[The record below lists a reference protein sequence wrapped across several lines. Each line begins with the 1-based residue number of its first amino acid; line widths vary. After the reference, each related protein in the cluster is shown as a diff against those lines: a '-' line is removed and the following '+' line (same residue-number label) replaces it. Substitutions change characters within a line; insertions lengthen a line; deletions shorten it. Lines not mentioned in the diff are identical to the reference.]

1 MRHMRVVA
9 VLGVLLAAPA
19 SATGPDA
26 GASAAEPDPLPVL
39 TLFDLDLQ
47 RATPAQL
54 RAAIKKAGGKPRKPL
69 INPGPETYDV
79 TAIGLPGIQM
89 LEVTF
94 HKGRVVA
101 AVYRGFSGTL
111 EGPANREKMRKM
123 LVEKYGPPA
132 WHVGTG
138 FGDGTKKALPGNFT
152 DKYVNDGKYG
162 WDFAGGMQLV
172 FKTGFGRAVDLTYL
186 DPQRFAELKQVAS
199 DADANDARAQA
210 RQKGHAF

>member
-1 MRHMRVVA
+1 MRHTWLLA
-9 VLGVLLAAPA
+9 VLGVWLARTA

-26 GASAAEPDPLPVL
+26 GASASEPGPLPVL

-69 INPGPETYDV
+69 VNAGPETYDV
-79 TAIGLPGIQM
+79 TAIGLPGIKM

-94 HKGRVVA
+94 HKGRLVA
-101 AVYRGFSGTL
+101 AVYRGFGAF
-111 EGPANREKMRKM
+111 EGPADREKMRKM
-123 LVEKYGPPA
+123 LVEKYGLPA
-132 WHVGTG
+132 WYMGAGFRDSTRKPVPGDFTG
-138 FGDGTKKALPGNFT
+138 
-152 DKYVNDGKYG
+152 KYVNDGKYG

-172 FKTGFGRAVDLTYL
+172 FKTGFGGSVDLTYL
-186 DPQRFAELKQVAS
+186 DPQRFAELKQLAS